1 VAERVAEDVLK
12 EAEGRRRGS
21 NDEVQVAA
29 EKACGVSSNESNPQ
43 REEGGEDRNNRGVG
57 AHSTRKRVE
66 RKRKEGRKTIVTIAC
81 GGWAMAGGLVRR
93 EGQHQVT

>member
-1 VAERVAEDVLK
+1 VLK
-12 EAEGRRRGS
+12 EAGGRRGS

-29 EKACGVSSNESNPQ
+29 EKACGVSSNESNQQ

-57 AHSTRKRVE
+57 AHSTRKQVEE
-66 RKRKEGRKTIVTIAC
+66 RKRKEGRRKTIETIAC